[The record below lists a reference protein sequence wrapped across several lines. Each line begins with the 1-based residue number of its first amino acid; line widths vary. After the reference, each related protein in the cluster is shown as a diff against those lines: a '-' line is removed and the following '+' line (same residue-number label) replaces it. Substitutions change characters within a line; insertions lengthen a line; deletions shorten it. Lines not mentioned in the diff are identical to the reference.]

1 MSMESKLSYHQQMSY
16 CGKARCRKCRDGA
29 GHGPYWYAYQTVNGR
44 VKRTY
49 IGKELP
55 SEVEHLVGTERTSML
70 PPAMPAASADTLPTG
85 RIHRNPLIGREKEH
99 SLLHTILMQVERY
112 KNNVTH
118 NNLEQL
124 PLDTERTSQCV
135 VLLGEAGIGKTRL
148 AEELGREAQQ
158 RGWSIL
164 WGRAYAQESG
174 IPYRIWSDI
183 LRKAYELDADLPV
196 STRSS
201 VEKGKTVSRL
211 SRPGLTN
218 DAARPLGMP
227 YIDQD
232 RIVESYRKGEIAR
245 PQMQMLTERDA
256 INRPL
261 QVIIPELWVSRNANP
276 SPMSMEPEQEQ
287 LRLREAAYKLLTM
300 LSQKKPLLVV
310 LDDLQWADGSSYELL
325 GYLGR
330 HVHGTPIFL
339 LATCRW
345 NESAKSLSSMI
356 DHMQREH
363 TITLLPVEPLTRD
376 EIAQLIEHVPVQ
388 QVPRIQNQAAGNPF
402 FAEELARS
410 TNPPQLPNS
419 ISAALDSRMNSLS
432 NECRALLKNAAVL
445 GSSFEFPLI
454 HALEV
459 KHVGAHADEDA
470 LFDLL
475 EEAIEAGVLTEEG
488 TGARVTYSFWHPL
501 MVTHLYESVS
511 AVRRTHIH
519 RRVADILL
527 RMHRGRET
535 EVAATIAH
543 HLLHGGAE
551 PVHTAHYAELA
562 ADRAYALLAYSE
574 AEQYYRIALDTMNS
588 GYIHRE
594 PDVSGPLISPA
605 HRAPI
610 TERLAESVMVQGR
623 FAEARALFERVLDL
637 RFNVQGDNP
646 LSEDEAQVQAL
657 LWGEVGRTW
666 LYLGDRAK
674 ARLYYERG
682 EHVLQKAHVLTGFAH
697 ARLLVLQGGLF
708 AQEGKYAEAVTSAQ
722 DALHL
727 FQEATLQQQGLPFD
741 PHALAPLS
749 RIQRTLRGDQN
760 DLGRI
765 YMLLGSV
772 HNSMGQLN
780 SAQAHLSTALIMFE
794 QRNQKREIANASCN
808 IGYISLKKAEFDL
821 AQNAFERSLAIVKYT
836 GDGPISSV
844 VFSDMGELAASRG
857 NPEEAESWYKR
868 ALTLAE
874 QFHDRTYISMWN
886 ARLAVI
892 LQTQE
897 KLAEAIPCIIRAFQV
912 GRSMRNNLCIGHAL
926 LALATIRIL
935 QAQQAQHGG
944 KQRLLKHAH
953 DDANRAL
960 LLPKLDAETYTHGQF
975 VLAHAL
981 LLLGDIA
988 NARKRLEEV
997 VERAHSYNLV
1007 LIEQQA
1013 WELLDGMNKR

>member
-1 MSMESKLSYHQQMSY
+1 MSTESKITYHQQMSY

-44 VKRTY
+44 MKRTY

-55 SEVEHLVGTERTSML
+55 PDTAHPVGTELAPM
-70 PPAMPAASADTLPTG
+70 PPPVIPTAPTDTLPTG
-85 RIHRNPLIGREKEH
+85 RIHRNPLIGREKERT
-99 SLLHTILMQVERY
+99 LLHTILQQVERY
-112 KNNVTH
+112 KNNVREK
-118 NNLEQL
+118 NLEQL

-183 LRKAYELDADLPV
+183 LRKAYELDASLP
-196 STRSS
+196 
-201 VEKGKTVSRL
+201 VEKGKTASRL
-211 SRPGLTN
+211 SRSI
-218 DAARPLGMP
+218 DDARPLGMP
-227 YIDQD
+227 YIDQNK
-232 RIVESYRKGEIAR
+232 IVESYQNGESASS
-245 PQMQMLTERDA
+245 QMQMLAERDA

-261 QVIIPELWVSRNANP
+261 QVIIPELWVTRNSNTATV
-276 SPMSMEPEQEQ
+276 SMEPEQEQ

-300 LSQKKPLLVV
+300 LSQKRPLLVV
-310 LDDLQWADGSSYELL
+310 LDDLQWADGSSYDLL

-376 EIAQLIEHVPVQ
+376 EIAQLIEHVPLQ

-432 NECRALLKNAAVL
+432 NECRTLLKNAAVL

-551 PVHTAHYAELA
+551 PVHTAYYAELA
-562 ADRAYALLAYSE
+562 ANRAYALLAYSE
-574 AEQYYRIALDTMNS
+574 AEQYYRIALESMNS
-588 GYIHRE
+588 DYIHRE
-594 PDVSGPLISPA
+594 PDISGPLIAPA

-610 TERLAESVMVQGR
+610 TERLAECVMVQGR
-623 FAEARALFERVLDL
+623 FAEARVLFERVLDL
-637 RFNVQGDNP
+637 HFNVQGDNP

-674 ARLYYERG
+674 AQLYYKRG
-682 EHVLQKAHVLTGFAH
+682 EQVLHKAHVLTGFAH
-697 ARLLVLQGGLF
+697 ARLRVLQGGLF
-708 AQEGKYAEAVTSAQ
+708 AQEGNYAEAVTAAQ
-722 DALHL
+722 EALHL
-727 FQEATLQQQGLPFD
+727 FQEATTQQQGLPVD
-741 PHALAPLS
+741 LHTQAPLS

-780 SAQAHLSTALIMFE
+780 SALAHLSTALTMFE

-808 IGYISLKKAEFDL
+808 IGYISLKKAEFVL
-821 AQNAFERSLAIVKYT
+821 AQKAFERSLAIVKYT

-844 VFSDMGELAASRG
+844 VFSNMGELAVCHG
-857 NPEEAESWYKR
+857 NLAEAESWYKR
-868 ALTLAE
+868 ALNLAE

-892 LQTQE
+892 LQMQG
-897 KLAEAIPCIIRAFQV
+897 KLAEAIPCIVRAFKV
-912 GRSMRNNLCIGHAL
+912 GRAIQNNVCIGHAL
-926 LALATIRIL
+926 LALATVRIL
-935 QAQQAQHGG
+935 QAQQAQHVDR
-944 KQRLLKHAH
+944 QRLLTHAYE
-953 DDANRAL
+953 DVNRTLA
-960 LLPKLDAETYTHGQF
+960 LPKLDAETYTRAR
-975 VLAHAL
+975 LALGHAL
-981 LLLGDIA
+981 LLLGDSA
-988 NARKRLEEV
+988 NARKWLEEV
-997 VERAHSYNLV
+997 VERAHTYNLA

>member
-1 MSMESKLSYHQQMSY
+1 MPVESKITYHQQMSY

-29 GHGPYWYAYQTVNGR
+29 GHGPYWYAYQMVNGR
-44 VKRTY
+44 MKRTY
-49 IGKELP
+49 VGKDLPPEVAHLAGTEHAPVLP
-55 SEVEHLVGTERTSML
+55 STTPTDL
-70 PPAMPAASADTLPTG
+70 PDALPTG
-85 RIHRNPLIGREKEH
+85 RIHRNPLIGRQKERAQLH
-99 SLLHTILMQVERY
+99 SVLLEIEQY
-112 KNNVTH
+112 QH
-118 NNLEQL
+118 NATQKDIEQL
-124 PLDTERTSQCV
+124 PLDTQRTSQCV

-164 WGRAYAQESG
+164 WGRAYSQESG

-183 LRKAYELDADLPV
+183 LRKAYELDASLPV
-196 STRSS
+196 RVSAPVSKGRGVSSLTRS
-201 VEKGKTVSRL
+201 EQ
-211 SRPGLTN
+211 
-218 DAARPLGMP
+218 DDDARPLGMP
-227 YIDQD
+227 HIDQD
-232 RIVESYRKGEIAR
+232 IMYQSSQNPDLAR
-245 PQMQMLTERDA
+245 PQMQLIADRDA

-261 QVIIPELWVSRNANP
+261 QVIIPELWVASRDS
-276 SPMSMEPEQEQ
+276 SPVAVIMEPEQEQ
-287 LRLREAAYKLLTM
+287 LRLREAAYKLLTT
-300 LSQKKPLLVV
+300 LCQKKPLLVV

-330 HVHGTPIFL
+330 HVHRTPIFL

-345 NESAKSLSSMI
+345 NESTKSLGKMI

-363 TITLLPVEPLTRD
+363 TITMLPVEPLTRD
-376 EIAQLIEHVPVQ
+376 EIAQLIEHVPIQ
-388 QVPRIQNQAAGNPF
+388 QVPRIQTQAAGNPF

-432 NECRALLKNAAVL
+432 NECRTLLKNAAVL

-454 HALEV
+454 HAMEV

-488 TGARVTYSFWHPL
+488 SGARVTYSFWHPL

-551 PVHTAHYAELA
+551 PIHTAHYAELA
-562 ADRAYALLAYSE
+562 ANRAYALLAYSE
-574 AEQYYRIALDTMNS
+574 AEQYYRIALDAMNS
-588 GYIHRE
+588 NYIHRE
-594 PDVSGPLISPA
+594 PDVSGPLLAPA
-605 HRAPI
+605 HRAPL

-637 RFNVQGDNP
+637 HFLIQGNKP
-646 LSEDEAQVQAL
+646 LSGEEAQVQAL
-657 LWGEVGRTW
+657 LWSEVGRTW

-674 ARLYYERG
+674 ARFYYQRG
-682 EHVLQKAHVLTGFAH
+682 EQLLHKAGVLTGFAH
-697 ARLLVLQGGLF
+697 ARLRVLQGGLF
-708 AQEGKYAEAVTSAQ
+708 EQEGRYAEAVNAAKDALILFQ
-722 DALHL
+722 DAT
-727 FQEATLQQQGLPFD
+727 AQQHGLPFD
-741 PHALAPLS
+741 SQALVPLS

-780 SAQAHLSTALIMFE
+780 SALAHLSTALTMFE

-808 IGYISLKKAEFDL
+808 IGYISLKKAEFVL
-821 AQNAFERSLAIVKYT
+821 AQNAFDRSLAIVQYT

-844 VFSDMGELAASRG
+844 VFSDMGELAVCRG
-857 NPEEAESWYKR
+857 KLEEAENWYKR
-868 ALTLAE
+868 ALSLAE

-886 ARLAVI
+886 TRLAVI
-892 LQTQE
+892 LQMQ
-897 KLAEAIPCIIRAFQV
+897 KKSAEAIPCVVRAFKVARAIQ
-912 GRSMRNNLCIGHAL
+912 NDLCMSHVL
-926 LALATIRIL
+926 LALATLRIL
-935 QAQQAQHGG
+935 QVQHGG
-944 KQRLLKHAH
+944 NKRLLQHAYN
-953 DDANRAL
+953 DANRVLAL
-960 LLPKLDAETYTHGQF
+960 PRLDAETYTRGRL

-981 LLLGDIA
+981 LLLRNTTA
-988 NARKRLEEV
+988 ARKCLEEV
-997 VERAHSYNLV
+997 VEQAHIYTLV

-1013 WELLDGMNKR
+1013 WELLDEMNKG